1 MSHEELPENQHYD
14 YENEVFKEVL
24 KKYFN
29 GEIPNE
35 KSRKDAL
42 KLIYNTQMFNQKTDD
57 DIEYANYNYG
67 GY

>member
-14 YENEVFKEVL
+14 AENKVFKEVL
-24 KKYFN
+24 NKYFN

-42 KLIYNTQMFNQKTDD
+42 TLIYNTQMFNQKTDD
-57 DIEYANYNYG
+57 DIEYESYNYG